1 MDLGANQSRIP
12 IPNEL
17 MANSSG
23 LLRTVAAVRIAASAF
38 FLLFGEYKLAGPEFA
53 YGGFQSYLQ
62 AYIANSAVSFYR
74 PVLSSIILP
83 HAVFFAFVVGIVE
96 LFVGISLLI
105 GLWVRPASIVGSL
118 FLVNMVL
125 ATWWAPGRG
134 APLWRYFGAELDHIP
149 LLLLLIVFYAADAG
163 RVWGLDGHVRH

>member
-1 MDLGANQSRIP
+1 M
-12 IPNEL
+12 
-17 MANSSG
+17 
-23 LLRTVAAVRIAASAF
+23 RIATSFF
-38 FLLFGEYKLAGPEFA
+38 FLLFGEYKVAGPGFA
-53 YGGFQSYLQ
+53 HGGFQGYLQ
-62 AYIANSAVSFYR
+62 DYIANSAVSFYR

-83 HAVFFAFVVGIVE
+83 HAVFFGYVVGIVE

-105 GLWVRPASIVGSL
+105 GLWVRPASVVGIL

-134 APLWRYFGAELDHIP
+134 VPVWRYFGAELDHLP

-163 RVWGLDGHVRH
+163 RVWGLDGRVRH